1 MASDPNDDIERN
13 TVEAR
18 QGSPRPGVIYV
29 LIAAVVLVIVLF
41 AIIWLSQGRH

>member
-18 QGSPRPGVIYV
+18 QGTTRPKVIYV
-29 LIAAVVLVIVLF
+29 LIAGCALVVVLFGITWLF
-41 AIIWLSQGRH
+41 QGHH